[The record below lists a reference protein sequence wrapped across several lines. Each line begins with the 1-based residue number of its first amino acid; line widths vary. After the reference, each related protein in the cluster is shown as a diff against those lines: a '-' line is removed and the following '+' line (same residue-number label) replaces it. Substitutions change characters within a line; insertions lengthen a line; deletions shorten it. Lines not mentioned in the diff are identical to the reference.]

1 MKLLRGIFLFLLAVG
16 LATSMGHAQTRDS
29 KLVPLDSWAE
39 ARGWEGVGLLIIEH
53 RSSCTG
59 VLVRSDLVMTA
70 AHCLVDPDTGAK
82 ADPRQIEF
90 RAGWRNGNSIAMR
103 RGKSAVIHP
112 RYVGNPEVTGQ
123 QLRYDMALIS
133 LEAPIQSTH
142 ATPFRVGGHVRT
154 GNEVSVVS
162 YGRGRNNAPSRQRV
176 CTVLQAT
183 NGMVAMTCDAIF
195 GSSGSPV
202 FKMEAGRPVIVSLV
216 SAIGDVN
223 GEQVSYGMDI
233 TEPLK
238 ELLSNLRSGRG
249 VYPPVSFGA
258 KRIGIGEGRSSG
270 GARFL
275 KP

>member
-1 MKLLRGIFLFLLAVG
+1 
-16 LATSMGHAQTRDS
+16 
-29 KLVPLDSWAE
+29 
-39 ARGWEGVGLLIIEH
+39 
-53 RSSCTG
+53 
-59 VLVRSDLVMTA
+59 
-70 AHCLVDPDTGAK
+70 
-82 ADPRQIEF
+82 
-90 RAGWRNGNSIAMR
+90 
-103 RGKSAVIHP
+103 
-112 RYVGNPEVTGQ
+112 
-123 QLRYDMALIS
+123 
-133 LEAPIQSTH
+133 
-142 ATPFRVGGHVRT
+142 
-154 GNEVSVVS
+154 
-162 YGRGRNNAPSRQRV
+162 
-176 CTVLQAT
+176 
-183 NGMVAMTCDAIF
+183 MVAMTCDAIF